1 MKLGQSG
8 EAYDSTQIP
17 EAAAAVASG
26 GSIRRMQGQCARGSE
41 TNSRGAGTGRPR
53 RLSLAVGQ
61 PCQHY
66 QLQEAQQARSQHHAK
81 GKKSKNYYTWGRAN
95 TAGGKLPYSDSRV
108 FGGANKSPGIAVY
121 PAQGPSRC
129 TADNLDLGAAQ
140 RYFIAASKRKMFL
153 PTGKHLSSYKTTST
167 CPLKCGG

>member
-41 TNSRGAGTGRPR
+41 TSSQGASAWLWDSLVSTTNFRKHNKLVLSTTRRGRKARITTRGAEQT
-53 RLSLAVGQ
+53 
-61 PCQHY
+61 
-66 QLQEAQQARSQHHAK
+66 LQVVRSQAQTPVFSAALTKAQESPSTQH
-81 GKKSKNYYTWGRAN
+81 RAP
-95 TAGGKLPYSDSRV
+95 AGARPTTSTSEQPRD
-108 FGGANKSPGIAVY
+108 
-121 PAQGPSRC
+121 
-129 TADNLDLGAAQ
+129 